1 LKLEGVTTYCGAKD
15 IRATINGFEGSARHQ
30 HGTSKNGR
38 LRLNK
43 GRVLTDHRHESD
55 QGSVA
60 NFGPATPRR
69 TLVAVDLGGEQVSI
83 EFKGSHFE
91 RDIILWGVRWY
102 VTYPISYRQLEEMM
116 EERVWKLTTRH

>member
-1 LKLEGVTTYCGAKD
+1 MDLKDRRVIKTGRAKTD
-15 IRATINGFEGSARHQ
+15 A
-30 HGTSKNGR
+30 

-43 GRVLTDHRHESD
+43 GRVLMDHRHESD

-60 NFGPATPRR
+60 NFGPAMPRR

>member
-1 LKLEGVTTYCGAKD
+1 LKELLHTAARKASEQQSMDLKDRRVIKTGRAKTD
-15 IRATINGFEGSARHQ
+15 A
-30 HGTSKNGR
+30 

-43 GRVLTDHRHESD
+43 GRVLMDHRHESD

-102 VTYPISYRQLEEMM
+102 VTYPIRHRQLEEMM